1 MEDKAGYIHRTFSS
15 IAGHYDLCNAVFSF
29 NQVRRWRRSAVS
41 RTGLKPGE
49 LALDVATGTGGLAR
63 EIGRRSR
70 ASVVGVDF
78 CLPMLERARNGP
90 ARSGAALVI
99 GDAQRLPFPENT
111 FDGVA
116 MAFVLRNVS
125 DIPRTLRE
133 AARVVKAGRR
143 VVCLE
148 FSYYPSN
155 RMVRGLYHLYL
166 RVLPLLGRLLSGDKE
181 AYGYLSRS
189 IQGFASPGEV
199 RQAME
204 QAGLEEVQVYPLT
217 LGVTTLHVGTKPG
230 VGAADN

>member
-1 MEDKAGYIHRTFSS
+1 MEDKAGYIHRTFCS
-15 IAGHYDLCNAVFSF
+15 IAGHYDRCNAIFSF
-29 NQVRRWRRSAVS
+29 NQVSRWRRSAVS
-41 RTGLKPGE
+41 HSGLKPGE

-70 ASVVGVDF
+70 ANVVGIDF
-78 CLPMLERARNGP
+78 CLPMLERGRNGLKP
-90 ARSGAALVI
+90 GELALVI
-99 GDAQRLPFPENT
+99 GDAQCLPFAENT

-133 AARVVKAGRR
+133 AVRVVKAGRR
-143 VVCLE
+143 VACLE

-155 RMVRGLYHLYL
+155 RLVRSLYHLYL

-181 AYGYLSRS
+181 AYSYLSRS

-217 LGVTTLHVGTKPG
+217 LGVTTLHVGIKPG
-230 VGAADN
+230 VGVPDN